1 MEKKRSAQKIRTLK
15 KIHATEDPYCY
26 LDYSQSIPVKE
37 MSKQKILARVFE
49 EIFLSRRL
57 EEVSRRLKKIKLEQ
71 AQNL

>member
-37 MSKQKILARVFE
+37 MSKPWLE
-49 EIFLSRRL
+49 YSEIFLSRRL